1 MAELGLTVAFAE
13 SATAGWLCSEF
24 ALAEESGK
32 VLQGGI
38 TCYDADLKVSLLGV
52 PRKLINQFTPE
63 SMEVTREMAYRL
75 EKLIPSNIQVTI
87 TGLTTPGGSETKEKP
102 VGTMFIFVRIN
113 GHEVGAR
120 KVFEGSCEEIIHQT
134 ISAVA
139 DLLINELQQ
148 IKNNKHK
155 STIMATKTSK
165 KAVTAATRTP
175 EAESALKELF
185 IDELK
190 DIYWAEQHLAKALP
204 KMAKNATS
212 EDLKQAINNH
222 LEETKNHVAR
232 IEQAFESIGEKAK
245 AVKCLAMEG
254 LLKEADELL
263 SETEKGTEVRD
274 VAIISAAQKVEHY
287 EIASYGTLKTLAG
300 TLGYNDAQALFEA
313 TLAEEKN
320 ADALLT
326 EVAENY
332 VNEAAASETE

>member
-1 MAELGLTVAFAE
+1 MAKLGLTIAFAE

-24 ALAEESGK
+24 ALTNESGQ
-32 VLQGGI
+32 VLKGGI
-38 TCYDADLKVSLLGV
+38 ACYDANLKVSLLGLHHE
-52 PRKLINQFTPE
+52 LIDHFTPE

-75 EKLIPSNIQVTI
+75 SKVIPSDIQVAV
-87 TGLTTPGGSETKEKP
+87 TGLTTPGGSETMEKP
-102 VGTMFIFVRIN
+102 VGTMFVFAVIGNREACF
-113 GHEVGAR
+113 R
-120 KVFEGSCEEIIHQT
+120 KVFKGSCEEIIHQT
-134 ISAVA
+134 ITATA
-139 DLLINELQQ
+139 DMLINEFQQ
-148 IKNNKHK
+148 INNKHK
-155 STIMATKTSK
+155 STIMATKTK
-165 KAVTAATRTP
+165 KAAAAASRTP

-185 IDELK
+185 LDELK

-212 EDLKQAINNH
+212 EDLKQTINNH

-232 IEQAFESIGEKAK
+232 LEQAFESLGEKAK

-300 TLGYNDAQALFEA
+300 TLGYSDAQALFEE

-326 EVAENY
+326 QVAENY
-332 VNEAAASETE
+332 VNEAAAAETE